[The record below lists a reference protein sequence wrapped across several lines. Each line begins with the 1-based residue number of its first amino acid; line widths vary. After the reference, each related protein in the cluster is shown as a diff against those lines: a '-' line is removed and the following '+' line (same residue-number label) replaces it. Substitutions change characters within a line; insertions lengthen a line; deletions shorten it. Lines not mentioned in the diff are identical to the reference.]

1 MKNKIL
7 IIIVLLGLL
16 PFSCGKLELT
26 KTGNDPLN
34 ESANGTLKDG
44 LLPLCNIADAVVG
57 KIGITSVVG
66 NTFQYK
72 FVVSNAGAGILY
84 LNRMYF
90 QTYLSEDAIL
100 DAADQA
106 AGGSI
111 FGDTAPALNFH
122 ESFTQA
128 WYYNPTS
135 PVDITRYHFV
145 IIQVLVRPK
154 FSMPE
159 CSTTNNVR
167 AQDIGCNLSEAFIS
181 NITINNISATANT
194 FDYTFTVTNSGW
206 TPLPLSQLFFQTYVS
221 KDAVYDISD
230 KAAGGSIFNPTPP
243 NLAKD
248 ESYSQNWYYNP
259 TAPEDLTVYKYLI
272 IQIGVW
278 SGTVPECNLDNNTAS
293 ARIVIDIP
301 RNGLVA
307 FYPFNNNANDESG
320 NNLNGTVNGATITT
334 DRFGNANKAYQFDGI
349 SNFITMGNPT
359 LLQISN
365 TITVSGWLRVQAFR
379 TPPAPG
385 TKSMAVVTKIFFD
398 PSHGGNP
405 TKGYRTTQDFYGDGT
420 PSMTTNIYSSDIA
433 GNNTSYL
440 GQYVGG
446 SIVAQE
452 WISFCLVIDGT
463 TMKYYRNGILTDNT
477 TSSATLLADGSLG
490 DLTIGTYGGG
500 FLFNGQVDDIAIYNR
515 ALTAAEVLQVY
526 KQNITQ

>member
-7 IIIVLLGLL
+7 IILVLLGLL
-16 PFSCGKLELT
+16 PLSCGKLELI
-26 KTGNDPLN
+26 KPVNDPLN

-44 LLPLCNIADAVVG
+44 LFPQCNIADAIVG

-66 NTFQYK
+66 NTFEYK

-100 DAADQA
+100 DATDQA

-111 FGDTAPALNFH
+111 FGDTAPALSFH
-122 ESFTQA
+122 QSYTQA

-145 IIQVLVRPK
+145 IIQVLVRPR

-159 CSTTNNVR
+159 CSTANNVA

-181 NITINNISATANT
+181 NITINNVNAAANT

-230 KAAGGSIFNPTPP
+230 KAAGGSIFPGTPP
-243 NLAKD
+243 DLAKN
-248 ESYSQNWYYNP
+248 ESFSQSWYYNP
-259 TAPEDLTVYKYLI
+259 TSPEDITVYKYLI

-293 ARIVIDIP
+293 TKIVIDIP

-334 DRFGNANKAYQFDGI
+334 DRFGDANKAYQFDGI

-365 TITVSGWLRVQAFR
+365 SITISGWLRVEAFR
-379 TPPAPG
+379 TPPAPSFG
-385 TKSMAVVTKIFFD
+385 AMDVITKMFYD
-398 PSHGGNP
+398 PAHGGNP
-405 TKGYRTTQDFYGDGT
+405 SKGYILRQDFYGGGT
-420 PSMTTNIYSSDIA
+420 PSMATFIYSSDAA
-433 GNNTSYL
+433 GNYTSYL

-463 TMKYYRNGILTDNT
+463 TMKYYRNGVLTDNT
-477 TSSATLLADGSLG
+477 TGSATVLADGSLG
-490 DLTIGTYGGG
+490 DLTIGKGGH
-500 FLFNGQVDDIAIYNR
+500 FFNGQMDDIAIYNR